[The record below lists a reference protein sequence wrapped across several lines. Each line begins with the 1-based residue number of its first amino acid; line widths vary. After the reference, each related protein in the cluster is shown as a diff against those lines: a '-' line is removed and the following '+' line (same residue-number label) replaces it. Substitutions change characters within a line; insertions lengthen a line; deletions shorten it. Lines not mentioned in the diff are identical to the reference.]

1 MYDYDDEKQI
11 LLLVSE
17 GNEIAFGKLYEQY
30 KDRVYYI
37 SRKFFKSQS
46 IAEDIVQDVFV
57 KIWMSRERLSVID
70 NFSAYVSA
78 ILRNN
83 IYNRLRKLA
92 NEELFIRKTSITN
105 VEYHN
110 YTLDNVLL
118 KESQDLLAKAIAQ
131 LPPQQKKAF
140 ELSRIKGKKHEEIA
154 RLMNISKETV
164 KKHVMEASRTLK
176 GIFYPQSTTLH
187 CWFFLLLLLLWSKK

>member
-1 MYDYDDEKQI
+1 
-11 LLLVSE
+11 
-17 GNEIAFGKLYEQY
+17 
-30 KDRVYYI
+30 
-37 SRKFFKSQS
+37 
-46 IAEDIVQDVFV
+46 
-57 KIWMSRERLSVID
+57 
-70 NFSAYVSA
+70 
-78 ILRNN
+78 
-83 IYNRLRKLA
+83 
-92 NEELFIRKTSITN
+92 
-105 VEYHN
+105 
-110 YTLDNVLL
+110 LDNVLL